1 MGEECFSKLPKGSDS
16 RVLLRLQLSKL
27 FDLRTQRLEQ
37 INSPEIDVFAGVVAD
52 PDFTVFAD
60 VDSLIDILIFF
71 YKLKLLCLAY
81 LDQLS

>member
-1 MGEECFSKLPKGSDS
+1 MGEECFSKLSKGSDS
-16 RVLLRLQLSKL
+16 RVLLWLQLSKF

-52 PDFTVFAD
+52 PDFTLFAD

-81 LDQLS
+81 LDLLS

>member
-16 RVLLRLQLSKL
+16 RVLLRLELSKL
-27 FDLRTQRLEQ
+27 FDLRTQRFEQ

-52 PDFTVFAD
+52 PDFALFAD
-60 VDSLIDILIFF
+60 VDSLIDILIFV

>member
-1 MGEECFSKLPKGSDS
+1 MGEECFRKLPKGSDS
-16 RVLLRLQLSKL
+16 RVLLWLQLSKF

-81 LDQLS
+81 LD